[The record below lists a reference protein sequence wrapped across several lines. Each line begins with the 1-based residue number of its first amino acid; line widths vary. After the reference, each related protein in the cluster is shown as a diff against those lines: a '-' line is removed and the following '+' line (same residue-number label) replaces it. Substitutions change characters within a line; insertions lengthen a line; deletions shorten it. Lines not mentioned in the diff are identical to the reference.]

1 MRKFISTF
9 VLLFV
14 LCCPAFAG
22 EMLTPP
28 VAPPPPPST
37 VTSAAPAPED
47 EVADPFIVDAPTTPD
62 VSVTQMALSILES
75 LLSII

>member
-1 MRKFISTF
+1 MRKFIGTF

-28 VAPPPPPST
+28 VAPPPPSPVTSVPST
-37 VTSAAPAPED
+37 PED
-47 EVADPFIVDAPTTPD
+47 EVAEPAGVDAQTTPD
-62 VSVTQMALSILES
+62 VMVAQMALSILES

>member
-28 VAPPPPPST
+28 AAPPSP
-37 VTSAAPAPED
+37 VISAAPAPED
-47 EVADPFIVDAPTTPD
+47 EIAAPPPADVSTTPG
-62 VSVTQMALSILES
+62 VSVAQMALSVLES